1 MLTTAYICYAMV
13 DVQEYLKPT
22 QHIKTDGI
30 VKQFA
35 DKIVGTETNPL
46 KKAELIHQWIVNNME
61 RDNSDCCGCVE
72 RAVLSSV
79 LQVALSAR
87 SIVCIA

>member
-1 MLTTAYICYAMV
+1 MVKGALTNYTPPKDVHYSV

-35 DKIVGTETNPL
+35 DKIIVGTETNPL

-61 RDNSDCCGCVE
+61 RDNS
-72 RAVLSSV
+72 VLG
-79 LQVALSAR
+79 LW
-87 SIVCIA
+87 